1 MIIVA
6 ADPKD
11 LELVFAKLQET
22 KKQAPK
28 TIRNAIND
36 TAATARKLLA
46 QHAQQRYTVKN
57 AGFNRHAEIQKAT
70 LAKLEAAIRVQG
82 APLTQPRYHTTNP
95 KSGVKTEVLK
105 GSGLQELVNQA
116 GNKAF
121 VQKVSTGKKEKNRSG
136 EEEDVKNTLV
146 LQRTGK
152 SRYPLHSAHGPSVSK
167 MLEKVYQGGKIT
179 DEGLR
184 EDILEIY
191 QANLKK
197 QIERM
202 MNK

>member
-1 MIIVA
+1 MIAIT
-6 ADPKD
+6 ADPQD
-11 LELVFAKLQET
+11 LELVLSKLEGA

-28 TIRNAIND
+28 AIRTALND
-36 TAATARKLLA
+36 TAVTARKLLA
-46 QHAQQRYTVKN
+46 QHAQKRYTVKD
-57 AGFNRHAEIQKAT
+57 AGFNKHTRVRKAT
-70 LAKLEAAIRVQG
+70 LSKLEAAINVQG
-82 APLTQPRYHTTNP
+82 SPMTQPRYHTTAP

-105 GSGLQELVNQA
+105 GEGLQELVNQA
-116 GNKAF
+116 RNKAF
-121 VQKVSTGKKEKNRSG
+121 IQKVDGVN
-136 EEEDVKNTLV
+136 LV
-146 LQRTGK
+146 LQRVKKYKKATKRGE
-152 SRYPLHSAHGPSVSK
+152 SEEYRYPLHSAHGPSVSK

>member
-1 MIIVA
+1 MIVVA

-11 LELVFAKLQET
+11 LELVLSKLEGA

-28 TIRNAIND
+28 AIRTALND

-82 APLTQPRYHTTNP
+82 APLTQPRYHTTAP

-105 GSGLQELVNQA
+105 GEGLQELVNQA
-116 GNKAF
+116 RNKAF
-121 VQKVSTGKKEKNRSG
+121 IQKVDGVN
-136 EEEDVKNTLV
+136 LV
-146 LQRTGK
+146 LQRVKKYKKATKRGE
-152 SRYPLHSAHGPSVSK
+152 SEEYRYPLHSAHGPSVSK